1 MSRAVVLEEIAL
13 IPHDDGR
20 FWLYIGHPSR
30 LQHVIDEGAAT
41 RRFPASFVSALEAAR
56 QRHAEWDGEMETIF
70 DARWREALEPP
81 QRILFS
87 ANGSIEHIEE
97 VFGVT
102 WEKLRAALRVRSRE
116 NHAGD
121 MGTIE
126 PGARAAAAAPRVSP
140 ISDASLEGSRD
151 DRVSHFVQAFHN
163 AESWVRLGDRLV
175 RSMATTNAAHHA
187 G

>member
-13 IPHDDGR
+13 IPHHDGR

-41 RRFPASFVSALEAAR
+41 RRFPASFVSALDAAR

-102 WEKLRAALRVRSRE
+102 WEKLRTALRARSRE
-116 NHAGD
+116 S
-121 MGTIE
+121 E
-126 PGARAAAAAPRVSP
+126 
-140 ISDASLEGSRD
+140 ASLGGSRD

-175 RSMATTNAAHHA
+175 RSMATTNADHA
-187 G
+187 R